1 MVTFTN
7 GYWTTRSTKEEE
19 KPFSFSRALKI
30 PSNGLRIDK
39 TKKAYEKQQHT
50 EIRDRRSVVE
60 HLNLSRT
67 VSLGEPIKSRRRYRW
82 GGN

>member
-1 MVTFTN
+1 MAT
-7 GYWTTRSTKEEE
+7 GLLEIQKKK
-19 KPFSFSRALKI
+19 KPFSFSRALEI
-30 PSNGLRIDK
+30 TSNGLRIDK
-39 TKKAYEKQQHT
+39 KKAYEKQQHT

-60 HLNLSRT
+60 HQNLSRT